1 MAQATTNRQLQVFKY
16 EKPQEVDG
24 KVSLPMCRSDILS
37 VGVQVIMKVGGE
49 TNLHSHTGQ
58 DEAWLILSGRGKFYD
73 KDKLVAEL
81 GKDEGIF
88 VPKGAPYWFEA
99 TEEPLEILRVAAKD
113 KDIKDER
120 VDYTEPTSRYI
131 ATRGRTGRPP
141 GPGDD

>member
-24 KVSLPMCRSDILS
+24 KVTVSLCRSDILS

-49 TNLHSHTGQ
+49 TNLHAHTGQ
-58 DEAWLILSGRGKFYD
+58 DEAWVILSGRIKFYD

-99 TEEPLEILRVAAKD
+99 TEEPVEILRVVAKD

-120 VDYTEPTSRYI
+120 IDYTEPTSRYL

-141 GPGDD
+141 GPGDN